1 MVFKKKEEH
10 DCKGDV
16 SMCGYGCVHKWYL
29 NYEYLKDKVLNNAQE
44 PLSIQSHT

>member
-16 SMCGYGCVHKWYL
+16 SMCGYGCVYKWYP
-29 NYEYLKDKVLNNAQE
+29 NYDSK
-44 PLSIQSHT
+44 LSIFKR